1 MNSNSLFSSL
11 LKGALGLVGIGI
23 ASLIPNP
30 QKAIAAWGGH
40 PTCPAEGNSN
50 AMTAVCLATPEIME
64 IKFYELG
71 FCTSSSL
78 AGNNFSR
85 ATCEKAWES
94 SAGEIV
100 DLATFASKGLS
111 TGTTYK
117 VPNGTYSHGYAVVSN
132 LMGLKGRVYFNDK
145 TYYTTSNSTASDN
158 VNNFT
163 KANFDLAGLA
173 GGNGCWD
180 SPSTTTAGYGTTKA
194 YLTND
199 SLVTATDNN
208 SCDAA
213 TRMVGDVQ
221 LATPITITSEVQS
234 YGLTWQITDIGLWVT
249 YPGNGNA
256 PSEFGM
262 GPFLPKFGIE

>member
-1 MNSNSLFSSL
+1 MNNNNKRRIMNN
-11 LKGALGLVGIGI
+11 LKKLGVTALAG
-23 ASLIPNP
+23 
-30 QKAIAAWGGH
+30 
-40 PTCPAEGNSN
+40 
-50 AMTAVCLATPEIME
+50 
-64 IKFYELG
+64 
-71 FCTSSSL
+71 SL
-78 AGNNFSR
+78 AAVS
-85 ATCEKAWES
+85 AQ
-94 SAGEIV
+94 AGEM
-100 DLATFASKGLS
+100 SM
-111 TGTTYK
+111 
-117 VPNGTYSHGYAVVSN
+117 NGSAN
-132 LMGLKGRVYFNDK
+132 M

-163 KANFDLAGLA
+163 KANFDLAGLS

-180 SPSTTTAGYGTTKA
+180 SSSVTTAGYGTTKA

-234 YGLTWQITDIGLWVT
+234 YGLTWQITDIGLWVI
-249 YPGNGNA
+249 YPGNGDA

-262 GPFLPKFGIE
+262 GPFLPKFNVE